1 MPKETWF
8 KTNSKAI
15 SFFTGVLLILIAVA
29 LYVFAPT
36 RAGTDASGQGF
47 ILPFVIVLA
56 VIGLLLI
63 PSPVHEI
70 AKAYFKNRGDRNQK
84 PPGGTNAA
92 PG

>member
-1 MPKETWF
+1 MPKDTWF
-8 KTNSKAI
+8 KRNSKAI
-15 SFFTGVLLILIAVA
+15 SFFAGLLLILIAVA
-29 LYVFAPT
+29 LYVFAPS

-70 AKAYFKNRGDRNQK
+70 AKAYFKGRSAQPPK
-84 PPGGTNAA
+84 PPTGG
-92 PG
+92 P